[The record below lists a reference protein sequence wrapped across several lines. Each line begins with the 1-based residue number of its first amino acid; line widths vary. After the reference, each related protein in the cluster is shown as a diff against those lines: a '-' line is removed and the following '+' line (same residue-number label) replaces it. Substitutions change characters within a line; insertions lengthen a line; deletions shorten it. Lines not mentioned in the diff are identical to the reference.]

1 MTPSRGMVGPGGPRL
16 LWGMEVAPFVLSG
29 CGELAWGP
37 CFSALPGAQILIS
50 GSCCQEKK
58 VGSGWLL
65 FRTAYGARRGTLSS
79 PKEGFHHRRLSCHC
93 FLASL

>member
-1 MTPSRGMVGPGGPRL
+1 MTPSRGTAELGGSRV

-29 CGELAWGP
+29 CGGLAWGP
-37 CFSALPGAQILIS
+37 HFSALPGAQILIS

-58 VGSGWLL
+58 VGSGWSL
-65 FRTAYGARRGTLSS
+65 FGTAYGARRGTLSS